1 VFRVE
6 FDGNFGAHGTSLFV
20 VMVIACPV
28 LPNSRDHHQRTWLHP
43 ICI

>member
-1 VFRVE
+1 
-6 FDGNFGAHGTSLFV
+6 V

-43 ICI
+43 KNVGGA